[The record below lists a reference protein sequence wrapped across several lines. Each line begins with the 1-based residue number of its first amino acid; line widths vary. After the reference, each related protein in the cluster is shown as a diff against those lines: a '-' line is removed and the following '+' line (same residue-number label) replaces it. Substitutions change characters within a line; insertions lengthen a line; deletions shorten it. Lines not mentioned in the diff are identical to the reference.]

1 MEEYFFFRESVIIIS
16 STYTDE
22 LLRFYIDRF
31 GGCDSQDIALLRS
44 IQQAYQIFRSTATYF
59 QLLSDR
65 NIRQCEIFREIVTK
79 VTYIRR
85 EKERI

>member
-1 MEEYFFFRESVIIIS
+1 MPCHFVFEYAQYMEEYFFFPESVIIIS

-31 GGCDSQDIALLRS
+31 AGCDSQDIALLRS

-65 NIRQCEIFREIVTK
+65 NF
-79 VTYIRR
+79 
-85 EKERI
+85 